1 MSDYIVIGKIDRAH
15 GIKGEAIITSYSDFP
30 ERFEHDNIVYVSSR
44 NNQKQELKIEKSR
57 VHHNRFIIKFY
68 NIDTRNEA
76 EQLRGLTLEILSEQI
91 ASLPEGRYWHHD
103 IVGLDVYTD
112 DNGFLGTISEVL
124 ENPANDIYVVKT
136 PDKKEILLPAI
147 KDVILNI
154 DLDNKKM
161 TVKLIPGLI

>member
-15 GIKGEAIITSYSDFP
+15 GIKGEVIITSYSDFP

-112 DNGFLGTISEVL
+112 DNGFLGTISEIL
-124 ENPANDIYVVKT
+124 ENPANDIYVVNT

-147 KDVILNI
+147 KDVVLNI